1 VSSSRQRYSRS
12 HKYERYEWIPNA
24 HVSRKALI
32 VRTSSACSPSS
43 FFVESTRCWKFES
56 SIAQRG
62 NLIEFQLQSFADS
75 EPEICCCSN
84 MVPESFWLLAVA
96 IDSLAAYRRRTHG
109 SSGPGF
115 ILDTMIAVAAA
126 ITRGRAETRNGKRSI
141 RTLKRTSMESCPA
154 QLHRVLSTA

>member
-1 VSSSRQRYSRS
+1 MSSSRQRYSRS

-43 FFVESTRCWKFES
+43 FFVEFTRCWKFES

-84 MVPESFWLLAVA
+84 MPESFWPLDIA
-96 IDSLAAYRRRTHG
+96 IDSLAAYRRTTRG
-109 SSGPGF
+109 SSGQVSYS
-115 ILDTMIAVAAA
+115 LRMLAVAAA
-126 ITRGRAETRNGKRSI
+126 MTRVRAETRIDARRAAQK
-141 RTLKRTSMESCPA
+141 TS
-154 QLHRVLSTA
+154 RW